1 MNSPIKLSSTILLY
15 LLTLCSITKA
25 QSLNNPNYLHHVCD
39 DTTTSTT
46 TYKDNLY
53 TLLSSLA
60 SNATSNSIGF
70 FNASAGLEPDDVYGL
85 FFCRGDLSTDV
96 CQNCVANATKDIVQ
110 RRCPTQKVALIW
122 YDECFLRYSNKT
134 MFSTMD
140 RDPNYT
146 LWNTQNVAVDADFNR
161 ILVDTISPAVYRA
174 ANMPE
179 GAKKFEA
186 TKANYT
192 TEDKYLY
199 VLVQCTPDLSSG
211 DCHQCLLA
219 AYSGLQICCNEKR
232 GGRILFPSCIV
243 NFEMY
248 LNYNETYVEAA
259 AMAPSPVTQGE
270 KGSSKKTWIIIGAT
284 LSTIVGVLLF
294 SSFTYT
300 MWRRKKREEL
310 QNSQVIQLLD
320 MEGRT
325 IEDDCS
331 NEIIF
336 GEVKSQDSLLI
347 QLDAGVMEDGK
358 EIAVKRLSRTS
369 GQGLREFMNEVN
381 LIARL
386 QHRNLVKLLGCCL
399 EKNEKLLVY
408 EYMPNKSLDVFLF
421 DSAMRVQL
429 DWQRRLS
436 IINGIARGLL
446 YLHEDSRLRII
457 HRDLKASNILLDYEM
472 NPKIS
477 DFGMARS
484 FGGNH
489 SEANT
494 NRIVGTYGY
503 MAPEYAMEGLSSVK
517 SDVFSFGVLMLEI
530 ISGKRNGG
538 FHLSEEGKSLLNFA
552 WKLWSEGKGL
562 ELMDSLLEKSSVAT
576 EVLKCIHIGLLCV
589 QEDPVDRPTMSSV
602 VVMLAGDN
610 LKFPIPSKPAFS
622 VGRIVAEEA
631 TSSNQRVSSV
641 NESEGG
647 LCYQCFIRILR
658 DHPGKKFQYLPGEEF
673 IPTSSFI
680 FLNGMLSD
688 GREVAVKR
696 LSAFSEKD
704 TKEFTIE
711 VLLITK
717 IQRENLVKLLGFCV
731 DRDEKLLVYEF
742 TSDSSLDA
750 SSLVSFSSMLSI
762 RNLTQCGSLD
772 AMMG

>member
-1 MNSPIKLSSTILLY
+1 MNSPIKLSNTILLY
-15 LLTLCSITKA
+15 LLTLCIITKA
-25 QSLNNPNYLHHVCD
+25 QNLNNPNYLHHFCD

-46 TYKDNLY
+46 TYKDNLN

-85 FFCRGDLSTDV
+85 FFCRGDLSTEV

-161 ILVDTISPAVYRA
+161 ILVDTIGPAVYLA
-174 ANMPE
+174 ANMPA

-259 AMAPSPVTQGE
+259 AMAPSPVTQ
-270 KGSSKKTWIIIGAT
+270 
-284 LSTIVGVLLF
+284 
-294 SSFTYT
+294 
-300 MWRRKKREEL
+300 
-310 QNSQVIQLLD
+310 
-320 MEGRT
+320 
-325 IEDDCS
+325 
-331 NEIIF
+331 
-336 GEVKSQDSLLI
+336 
-347 QLDAGVMEDGK
+347 
-358 EIAVKRLSRTS
+358 
-369 GQGLREFMNEVN
+369 
-381 LIARL
+381 
-386 QHRNLVKLLGCCL
+386 
-399 EKNEKLLVY
+399 
-408 EYMPNKSLDVFLF
+408 

-477 DFGMARS
+477 DFGMARI

-622 VGRIVAEEA
+622 VGRVVAEEA
-631 TSSNQRVSSV
+631 TSSNQRVSSA
-641 NESEGG
+641 NEVTLSNV
-647 LCYQCFIRILR
+647 
-658 DHPGKKFQYLPGEEF
+658 LP
-673 IPTSSFI
+673 
-680 FLNGMLSD
+680 
-688 GREVAVKR
+688 R
-696 LSAFSEKD
+696 
-704 TKEFTIE
+704 
-711 VLLITK
+711 
-717 IQRENLVKLLGFCV
+717 
-731 DRDEKLLVYEF
+731 
-742 TSDSSLDA
+742 
-750 SSLVSFSSMLSI
+750 
-762 RNLTQCGSLD
+762 
-772 AMMG
+772 

>member
-1 MNSPIKLSSTILLY
+1 MNSPIKLSNTILLY
-15 LLTLCSITKA
+15 LLTLCIITKA
-25 QSLNNPNYLHHVCD
+25 QNLNNPNYLHHFCD

-46 TYKDNLY
+46 TYKDNLN

-110 RRCPTQKVALIW
+110 RRCPTQKVAFIW
-122 YDECFLRYSNKT
+122 YDECFLRYSNKI
-134 MFSTMD
+134 MFSTME

-146 LWNTQNVAVDADFNR
+146 LWNPENVAVHADFNR
-161 ILVDTISPAVYRA
+161 ELLNTIFTAVNRA
-174 ANMPE
+174 ANMPA
-179 GAKKFEA
+179 GAKKFRA

-192 TEDKYLY
+192 TEHYLY

-211 DCHQCLLA
+211 DCEQCLLA
-219 AYSGLQICCNEKR
+219 AYSGLEICCNEKR

-243 NFEMY
+243 NFETY
-248 LNYNETYVEAA
+248 INYNETYVESAA
-259 AMAPSPVTQGE
+259 LAPSPVPQGD

-284 LSTIVGVLLF
+284 LSTIVGVLLL
-294 SSFTYT
+294 SSFAYT
-300 MWRRKKREEL
+300 MWRRKKREEIR
-310 QNSQVIQLLD
+310 NSQVIQLLD

-331 NEIIF
+331 NEIMY
-336 GEVKSQDSLLI
+336 GEVKSQDSFLI
-347 QLDAGVMEDGK
+347 QLDIVLKATNQYSNENKLGQGGFGPVYKGVMEDGK

-477 DFGMARS
+477 DFGMARI

-538 FHLSEEGKSLLNFA
+538 FHLSEEGKSLLNFT

-610 LKFPIPSKPAFS
+610 FKIPIPTKPAFS
-622 VGRIVAEEA
+622 VGRIVAEET

-641 NESEGG
+641 NKVTLSNV
-647 LCYQCFIRILR
+647 
-658 DHPGKKFQYLPGEEF
+658 LP
-673 IPTSSFI
+673 
-680 FLNGMLSD
+680 
-688 GREVAVKR
+688 R
-696 LSAFSEKD
+696 
-704 TKEFTIE
+704 
-711 VLLITK
+711 
-717 IQRENLVKLLGFCV
+717 
-731 DRDEKLLVYEF
+731 
-742 TSDSSLDA
+742 
-750 SSLVSFSSMLSI
+750 
-762 RNLTQCGSLD
+762 
-772 AMMG
+772 